1 MARGVEQTVRLPE
14 PVPVHLLYW
23 TAFAGADGVVQF
35 RADVYGRDAPL
46 VDAFDREPRPERSH
60 R

>member
-1 MARGVEQTVRLPE
+1 V
-14 PVPVHLLYW
+14 YW

-46 VDAFDREPRPERSH
+46 VDALDREPRPERSH